1 MSVEKKYVVELL
13 VAGPGTK
20 QHHRAI
26 HPETNPGHHQSLP
39 TSQDRVRHLLSDDR
53 RPSLAFRASPGL
65 PRLLGP
71 LRLLLR
77 PIKHHSIQE
86 SLQPPVTN
94 GKSHPGLLTNI
105 FSYFFFVFHGKII
118 YQFNTYFLL
127 EAYVRIVSTLL
138 RKLPLFGA
146 ALLK

>member
-1 MSVEKKYVVELL
+1 MNVEKNSLMAIPE
-13 VAGPGTK
+13 TK

-53 RPSLAFRASPGL
+53 RPSLAIRASPGL

-77 PIKHHSIQE
+77 PIKHHSVQE

-118 YQFNTYFLL
+118 DQC
-127 EAYVRIVSTLL
+127 
-138 RKLPLFGA
+138 LFRGTPFTDTVWHRLTFSVHKA
-146 ALLK
+146 SCENK